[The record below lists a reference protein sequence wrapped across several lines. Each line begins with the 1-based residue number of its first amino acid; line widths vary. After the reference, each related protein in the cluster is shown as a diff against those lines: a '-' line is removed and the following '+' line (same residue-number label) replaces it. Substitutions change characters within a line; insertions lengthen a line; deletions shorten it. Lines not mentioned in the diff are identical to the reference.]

1 MSDMLKVILE
11 MLRRRESLATVTILA
26 QEGST
31 PRTAGSKMLV
41 GPQGLVAG
49 SVGGGLLEGRSL
61 EAAARA
67 LRSGRAEV
75 LDFDLSGE
83 LAAGADMIC
92 GGRLRVF
99 VEALGVRDLPFFEAL
114 DAALRS
120 GGAVGTAIRLEKTG
134 STDRIHRLVLTSTG
148 DQESPV
154 GMALK
159 KALPTDF
166 SRLNA
171 AVTVDLGDGGIW
183 FVEPWLVPPRLVLA
197 GGGHVAQATAGV
209 AVLTGFAVTVLDDR
223 SEFGSAARFPMA
235 ETVAVVPDFKQCF
248 NNILM
253 DAQTYV
259 VILTRGHVHDA
270 TVLEQALLTRAG
282 YIGMIGSVRKR
293 DAIYES
299 LRGKGVPDAELARV
313 HCPVGLPIAAETP
326 GEIAVSI
333 VAECVAHRRKA

>member
-1 MSDMLKVILE
+1 MSDMLKMILE
-11 MLRRRESLATVTILA
+11 MLRRRESLAAVTILA

-41 GPQGLVAG
+41 GPQGLVTG

-61 EAAARA
+61 EAAARV

-99 VEALGVRDLPFFEAL
+99 VEALGARDLPFFETLA
-114 DAALRS
+114 AALSS
-120 GGAVGTAIRLEKTG
+120 GGVVGTATRLEETG
-134 STDRIHRLVLTSTG
+134 SADGLHRLVLTSTD
-148 DQESPV
+148 DQASPV
-154 GMALK
+154 GTALK
-159 KALPTDF
+159 KALPTEF

-171 AVTVDLGDGGIW
+171 AVTADLGDGGIW

-197 GGGHVAQATAGV
+197 GGGHVAQATADV
-209 AVLTGFAVTVLDDR
+209 AVRAGFAVTVLDDR
-223 SEFGSAARFPMA
+223 PEFASTARFPMA
-235 ETVAVVPDFKQCF
+235 EIVAVVPDFQQCF
-248 NNILM
+248 KNILM

-270 TVLEQALLTRAG
+270 TVLEQALATRAG

-299 LRGKGVPDAELARV
+299 LRGKGVAAAELARV

>member
-1 MSDMLKVILE
+1 MQDILTVMLEVLG
-11 MLRRRESLATVTILA
+11 RGESLAAATILT

-41 GPQGLVAG
+41 GRQGLVAG

-67 LRSGRAEV
+67 LKTGRSEV

-99 VEALGVRDLPFFEAL
+99 VEVLRPRDLPFFEAL
-114 DAALRS
+114 SVALRAGGSVSTATRLEAADDGGEIPRLLLTAPACRESRVAAALKQAAA
-120 GGAVGTAIRLEKTG
+120 GLEAAMTVELPDGEGA
-134 STDRIHRLVLTSTG
+134 
-148 DQESPV
+148 
-154 GMALK
+154 
-159 KALPTDF
+159 
-166 SRLNA
+166 
-171 AVTVDLGDGGIW
+171 W

-197 GGGHVAQATAGV
+197 GGGHVSRATAAV
-209 AVLTGFAVTVLDDR
+209 AVLAGFEVTVLDDR
-223 SEFGSAARFPMA
+223 PEFASAARFPMA
-235 ETVAVVPDFKQCF
+235 RTVRVVPEFKDCF
-248 NNILM
+248 KNILM
-253 DAQTYV
+253 DEHTCV

-270 TVLEQALLTRAG
+270 VALEQALPTHAG
-282 YIGMIGSVRKR
+282 YIGMIGSLRKR
-293 DAIYES
+293 DAIYEA
-299 LRGKGVPDAELARV
+299 LRRKGASDAELARV